1 MNSARWVALRW
12 YIGPALLAHKGRHI
26 AALFAVAAGI
36 ALALAIHTVNQSA
49 ISEFQAASAKIN
61 GNAQLQIRGNLK
73 TFDEAV
79 YPLVANWSGIAHASP
94 VLEVDTVVVPA
105 NNSLQQ
111 KSKPSRVKLIGI
123 DLFQAIHV
131 TPALLPQMANRASNK
146 PVDEPQQDQSAT
158 TRESPTSILLNDSVF
173 TAPGYVGA
181 AESGVAK
188 SMIVQGPTGT
198 IKLMIKGTVAL
209 DDANSAVMDIASVQQ
224 NFGLVGQ
231 LSRIDL
237 SLTPGTNIVDLQA
250 QLQTKLPPDI
260 RVVLPS
266 DETQRASNMS
276 RAYRVNLTVLA
287 LVALVSGG
295 MIVFS
300 ALGAGVLQQW
310 PHIAL
315 ISLLGASRRFVMA
328 TVLIQGFLLGTV
340 GTLLGLVLGYL
351 LAAGLLVWV
360 GTDLGGG
367 YFSGKTSWPSVGLI
381 DLILFSLLGISCGL
395 LAAWLPARSA
405 LAARS
410 ADALKPGHGER
421 SLGAMPS
428 LKPAIILAV
437 LGIALAFAP
446 AIDELPLAGYAAI
459 ACWLFG
465 GVAAVPWLVSKSL
478 AWLAKKLGG
487 RIWHFPSLWLA
498 LHRTGQSPGLAINAI
513 AAVVASLALVTAMT
527 VMVSS
532 FRGSVTQW
540 LDRILPADLY
550 ARLPASSLAGF
561 TTADQ
566 LKIATLPIVS
576 RAEFLRVFDISLN
589 NQRAAVSMLV
599 RDIDEKDPASVLPI
613 VGKVLASSSKATS
626 NLPRIYVSEA
636 CVTLFDLTVGKVLVL
651 PLGTRTHE
659 VIVAGVWRDYA
670 RQTGAISIDK
680 RDYQRMTGD
689 TTANDA
695 ALWLKPGIA
704 KSQIDSAL
712 TNLKFGGRVLEWRSS
727 KEIRDLSLTIFDR
740 SFAVTYALEAAAI
753 IVALIGVA
761 ASFGAQALSRQ
772 KEFAV
777 LAHLGGSRQLIDRQ
791 LALEGGL
798 LTLGGSIWGA
808 CIGLLMSLVLIHR
821 VNPQSFYWTMDVTI
835 HWTPIALG
843 ICLVSLCAALCAGW
857 SGRRALSGGV
867 LHSVRQDW

>member
-1 MNSARWVALRW
+1 MSINKAHWVALRW
-12 YIGPALLAHKGRHI
+12 YVGPALLAHKGRHI

-36 ALALAIHTVNQSA
+36 ALAVAIHTVNQSA

-61 GNAQLQIRGNLK
+61 GSAQLQIRGSLK
-73 TFDEAV
+73 TFNEAI
-79 YPLVANWSGIAHASP
+79 YPVVASWPGIAQASP
-94 VLEVDTVVVPA
+94 VLEVDTVLVRSIEATASAPQPQA
-105 NNSLQQ
+105 SL
-111 KSKPSRVKLIGI
+111 KPMRIKLIGI
-123 DLFQAIHV
+123 DFFQAAYV
-131 TPALLPQMANRASNK
+131 TPALLPKTS
-146 PVDEPQQDQSAT
+146 SAT
-158 TRESPTSILLNDSVF
+158 AIFAEDVVF
-173 TAPGYVGA
+173 TAATFSGA
-181 AESGVAK
+181 FGSI
-188 SMIVQGPTGT
+188 IVQGPTGA
-198 IKLMIKGTVAL
+198 IQLGIKGTVAL

-224 NFGLVGQ
+224 HFGLIGQ

-237 SLTPGTNIVDLQA
+237 SLAPGASVVDIQA
-250 QLQTKLPPDI
+250 QLQAKLPPDV
-260 RVVLPS
+260 RVVIPS
-266 DETQRASNMS
+266 DEAQRTSNMS

-287 LVALVSGG
+287 MVALVSGG

-315 ISLLGASRRFVMA
+315 ISLLGASRRFVML
-328 TVLIQGFLLGTV
+328 TVLIQGLLLGTI
-340 GTLLGLVLGYL
+340 GTMIGLLLGYG
-351 LAAGLLVWV
+351 LAAGLLFWI

-367 YFSGKTSWPSVGLI
+367 YFSGKTTWPSI
-381 DLILFSLLGISCGL
+381 QFFDLILFSLLGIACGL
-395 LAAWLPARSA
+395 FAAWLPARSA

-428 LKPAIILAV
+428 VKPAIALAL
-437 LGIALAFAP
+437 LGTALAFVP

-465 GVAAVPWLVSKSL
+465 GVAAVPWLVSNSL
-478 AWLAKKLGG
+478 AWLAKRLGN
-487 RIWHFPSLWLA
+487 RIWRFPSLWLA

-561 TTADQ
+561 TIADQ
-566 LKIATLPIVS
+566 AKLSALPIIAH
-576 RAEFLRVFDISLN
+576 AEFLRVFDVSLN
-589 NQRAAVSMLV
+589 NQRAAVSILV
-599 RDIDEKDPASVLPI
+599 RDIDHQAPGKVLPI
-613 VGKVLASSSKATS
+613 IGNVMGQDSQAS
-626 NLPRIYVSEA
+626 NPLPRVYVSEA
-636 CVTLFDLTVGKVLVL
+636 CVTLFDLTIGKVLLL
-651 PLGTRTHE
+651 PLGGRTQT

-670 RQTGAISIDK
+670 RQTGAISMDK
-680 RDYQRMTGD
+680 RDYQSMTGD
-689 TTANDA
+689 KTANDA
-695 ALWLKPGIA
+695 ALWLKPGITRT
-704 KSQIDSAL
+704 QINSAL
-712 TNLKFGGRVLEWRSS
+712 SNLQFNGRVLEWRSS

-777 LAHLGGSRQLIDRQ
+777 LAHLGGSRQLMDKQ

-808 CIGLLMSLVLIHR
+808 CVGLLMSLVLIHR
-821 VNPQSFYWTMDVTI
+821 VNPQSFHWTMDVTI
-835 HWTPIALG
+835 QWLPIAIG

-857 SGRRALSGGV
+857 SGRSALVGGV